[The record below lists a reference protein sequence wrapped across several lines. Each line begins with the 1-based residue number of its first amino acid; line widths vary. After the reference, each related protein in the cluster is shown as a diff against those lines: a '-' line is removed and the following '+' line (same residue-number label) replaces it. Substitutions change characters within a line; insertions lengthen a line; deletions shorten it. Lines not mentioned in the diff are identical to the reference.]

1 VRELELQEERE
12 VRRILTELS
21 ELVADEAIYIRRN
34 IGILAE
40 LDFIFAKAK
49 YAYTLDASTP
59 EMAPIRPA
67 EKPLPS
73 SVVDGDDSQALYHP
87 GSMID
92 LRRARHP
99 LLDQTTVVPV
109 DVYLDDETYIIV
121 ITGPNTGGKT
131 VTLKTVGLL
140 TLMAQ
145 SGMLIPADPGSTL
158 SIFEGIYA
166 DIGDEQSIEQNLST
180 FSGHMTNIIDILEE
194 ADPASLV
201 LMDELGAGT
210 DPDEGSALA
219 MALLDNLRDR
229 GITTFATTH
238 YSDLKLYAHNTP
250 GVRNASVEFDIE
262 TLSPTYELSIGLPGR
277 SNALIIAKRLGL
289 NPVIVERAEGIV
301 RPDALQADALLD
313 DIKRAKQEA
322 QQLTAR
328 AKERE
333 RQAQLVEVD
342 LRHQL
347 ATLEEARRTVIAE
360 MRATMQQELEEVR
373 REIDQTRRQLARAN
387 QFGSS
392 AGSHEQFLVEAE
404 KEISRRQRNT
414 EEVDTNVVRPSG
426 DRMGGPIEVGD
437 RVWVPTLQ
445 ASGEVLS
452 LNERG
457 GDAEVQIGN
466 FRLKLPLKRLELRQK
481 AVRDEP
487 APRVNVLGSN
497 VQSGAVINSPGI
509 EFDMR
514 GERVEDGLAKLER
527 YLDDA
532 YMARLPWVR
541 IIHGKG
547 TGALREAVRG
557 LLRQHPS
564 VSEFR
569 NGETGE
575 GGDGVTVAK
584 MVSS

>member
-1 VRELELQEERE
+1 
-12 VRRILTELS
+12 
-21 ELVADEAIYIRRN
+21 
-34 IGILAE
+34 LAE

-49 YAYTLDASTP
+49 YAYTLEATAP
-59 EMAPIRPA
+59 EVVPIRPA
-67 EKPLPS
+67 EKPLAS
-73 SVVDGDDSQALYHP
+73 SVIEGDDSQAVYHP
-87 GSMID
+87 GTMID

-99 LLDQTTVVPV
+99 LLDPNTVVPV

-145 SGMLIPADPGSTL
+145 AGIMIPVEPGSKL

-180 FSGHMTNIIDILEE
+180 FSGHMTNIIEILEE

-201 LMDELGAGT
+201 LLDELGAGT

-277 SNALIIAKRLGL
+277 SNALVIAHRLGL
-289 NPVIVERAEGIV
+289 NPVIVEKAESIV

-322 QQLTAR
+322 QQVTAR

-333 RQAQLVEVD
+333 RQAQLVEAD

-347 ATLEEARRTVIAE
+347 AMLEEARRTVIAE
-360 MRATMQQELEEVR
+360 ARTTMQRELEDVR
-373 REIDQTRRQLARAN
+373 KEIDQTRRQLARAT
-387 QFGSS
+387 QFGSTPS
-392 AGSHEQFLVEAE
+392 SHEQFLAEAE
-404 KEISRRQRNT
+404 KEVTRRQRST

-426 DRMGGPIEVGD
+426 DRMDGPIEVGD

-445 ASGEVLS
+445 ASGAVLS
-452 LNERG
+452 LNDRAGE
-457 GDAEVQIGN
+457 AEVQIGN

-481 AVRDEP
+481 AIKDEP
-487 APRVNVLGSN
+487 PARINVHA
-497 VQSGAVINSPGI
+497 GAMVDSPGI

-527 YLDDA
+527 YLDNA
-532 YMARLPWVR
+532 YIARLPWVR

-547 TGALREAVRG
+547 TGVLRDAVRT

-564 VSEFR
+564 VAEFR

-584 MVSS
+584 LVSS